1 MAFWDIIRSFS
12 GLKGLTAIGT
22 SDVIASGIG
31 TLFWFYIA
39 SILTSDG
46 YGQISHLLSIASIA
60 STVSLLGASDTISV
74 YIPKNIRLES
84 TIYLLTVSIGSVS
97 ALVVFSIFSDV
108 GISMYVLG
116 GVIFGLST
124 SEILVKKIYGSY
136 SKYLLIQ
143 KILMVALAL
152 GFYHMIGIHGIL
164 LGIGTSYFVYIFRIY
179 RGFKESKIDFS
190 LLTIRRR
197 FMLNSYLV
205 NLLSTL
211 SGTLD
216 KIIILPLVGF
226 ELLGNYQ
233 AGIQF
238 VSVLTILPSIIY
250 KYILPQDSSGIKNI
264 KLKQY
269 TIMMS
274 IGLSVVGVV
283 LPPIIVPQLF
293 PKYDHSIKIIQIMSI
308 SVIPTTINLIFASK
322 FLAEEKNV
330 RVLVGTAV
338 YITSLIS
345 LIVLLG
351 KMSGVNG
358 MAVSLVIANFIQLI
372 FYFLVNKL
380 NNKNT

>member
-1 MAFWDIIRSFS
+1 MTFLDKIRNFS
-12 GLKGLTAIGT
+12 GLKGLTTIGT
-22 SDVIASGIG
+22 SDIIASGIG

-46 YGQISHLLSIASIA
+46 YGQVSYLLSIASIA
-60 STVSLLGASDTISV
+60 STVSLLGASDTLSV

-97 ALVVFSIFSDV
+97 ALVLFSIFSDI
-108 GISMYVLG
+108 GISMYVIG

-124 SEILVKKIYGSY
+124 SEILAKRIYGSY

-143 KILMVALAL
+143 KTLMVVLAL
-152 GFYHMIGIHGIL
+152 GFYYMIGINGIL
-164 LGIGTSYFVYIFRIY
+164 LGIGVSYFVYIFRIY
-179 RGFKESKIDFS
+179 RGFRESRIDFS
-190 LLTIRRR
+190 LLTVRRK

-233 AGIQF
+233 LGIQF

-250 KYILPQDSSGIKNI
+250 KYILPQDSSGIQNTN
-264 KLKQY
+264 LKRY
-269 TIMMS
+269 TVLVS
-274 IGLSVVGVV
+274 IGLSVIGIV
-283 LPPIIVPQLF
+283 LPPIMIPQLF
-293 PKYDHSIKIIQIMSI
+293 PKYDHSIIIIQIMSI
-308 SVIPTTINLIFASK
+308 SVVPTTINLIFASK

-330 RVLVGTAV
+330 RVLIGTAI
-338 YITSLIS
+338 YITSLIF

-351 KMSGVNG
+351 KIFGVNG
-358 MAVSLVIANFIQLI
+358 MAISLVIANFIQLI
-372 FYFLVNKL
+372 FYFIVNKL
-380 NNKNT
+380 NRNI